1 MTQQAVRGRRRPSPM
16 AITATPT
23 RAPLAT
29 EALEAEVAQAPVRR
43 PSLVSRLSRD
53 ASAWAYGST
62 AVVVLGFGVLA
73 FTWGRVAGEVQLHRQ
88 LPLLVS
94 GGLTGLALVFMG
106 TAALVVH
113 AWRTESD
120 RQRREIQRIRA
131 AMARR
136 STAPGEG

>member
-1 MTQQAVRGRRRPSPM
+1 M
-16 AITATPT
+16 AITTTPE
-23 RAPLAT
+23 RVPLVT
-29 EALEAEVAQAPVRR
+29 EAVEADVATVPVPR
-43 PSLVSRLSRD
+43 PSLVARLARD

-94 GGLTGLALVFMG
+94 GGMTGLALVFMG

-131 AMARR
+131 AVGRR
-136 STAPGEG
+136 ATTAGED